1 MKLKALMALNHKG
14 KSYEAG
20 DMIDVPED
28 KVEVFVNKGWAAKEA
43 KVKKETKE
51 LKKVSKKKLK
61 KMRQIKINS
70 TTGSRASHNK

>member
-28 KVEVFVNKGWAAKEA
+28 KVDIFVSKGWASKEA
-43 KVKKETKE
+43 KIKKETKE
-51 LKKVSKKKLK
+51 LKVSKETKE
-61 KMRQIKINS
+61 N
-70 TTGSRASHNK
+70 ASS

>member
-20 DMIDVPED
+20 DIIDVPEN
-28 KVEVFVNKGWAAKEA
+28 KVEVFVSKGWAAKEA

-51 LKKVSKKKLK
+51 LKVSKETKED
-61 KMRQIKINS
+61 
-70 TTGSRASHNK
+70 ASN